1 MTEYLTETLGLTA
14 EQTDALLA
22 ASGDALGTYLEK
34 YEAWYAVHG
43 DTEMQTYTFDG
54 GTMDPDG
61 TVTISYTAPYL
72 HTQGE
77 DGGAFDVAMT
87 LVLRSTGRGGWQVV
101 SNEPAGTLA

>member
-1 MTEYLTETLGLTA
+1 MTEYLTEKLGLTGEQA
-14 EQTDALLA
+14 EALLA

-34 YEAWYAVHG
+34 YDAWYAVHG

-54 GTMDPDG
+54 GTMAPDG

-77 DGGAFDVAMT
+77 DGGALDVAMT

-101 SNEPAGTLA
+101 YNEPAGTLV